1 MTAVY
6 EPKNILITGG
16 AGFIASHVAEH
27 LFFKYPKYK
36 RLGIS
41 GKGMDQNF
49 RSSDSRV
56 CSFLVLTCINHPIL
70 EMPIF
75 DPYPIYPNIIRV

>member
-41 GKGMDQNF
+41 AREWIKIHPN
-49 RSSDSRV
+49 SSSGDSRV
-56 CSFLVLTCINHPIL
+56 CLFLVCINYL
-70 EMPIF
+70 SF
-75 DPYPIYPNIIRV
+75 F

>member
-41 GKGMDQNF
+41 AREWIK
-49 RSSDSRV
+49 
-56 CSFLVLTCINHPIL
+56 I
-70 EMPIF
+70 
-75 DPYPIYPNIIRV
+75 

>member
-36 RLGIS
+36 RLGNLMAREWI
-41 GKGMDQNF
+41 K
-49 RSSDSRV
+49 
-56 CSFLVLTCINHPIL
+56 I
-70 EMPIF
+70 
-75 DPYPIYPNIIRV
+75 

>member
-1 MTAVY
+1 MNCRRVSSDTISLHIWWLRLWKMSY

-36 RLGIS
+36 MLGS
-41 GKGMDQNF
+41 QNDFLKGL
-49 RSSDSRV
+49 SRV
-56 CSFLVLTCINHPIL
+56 TF
-70 EMPIF
+70 
-75 DPYPIYPNIIRV
+75 

>member
-36 RLGIS
+36 RLGI
-41 GKGMDQNF
+41 KGMDQDL
-49 RSSDSRV
+49 RSRDSRV
-56 CSFLVLTCINHPIL
+56 SSVFSIT
-70 EMPIF
+70 M
-75 DPYPIYPNIIRV
+75 Y